1 MANFNG
7 LTFAVVPV
15 VLGGSTFGQQGA
27 LNTAGLPAATVVAG
41 ILDPANGVHRI
52 FNPQT
57 AGLPVQ
63 TGDAYTKWLPVI
75 STAGVTAASVVDN
88 YWLSIPGQSA
98 GATKVGVVSV
108 PLTPAAADTVNAS
121 STLSNTKVSSNGF
134 VITCTAGTF

>member
-7 LTFAVVPV
+7 LTFAVVPAV
-15 VLGGSTFGQQGA
+15 TGAGA
-27 LNTAGLPAATVVAG
+27 LNTAGLPAGTVVAG

-57 AGLPVQ
+57 VGLPVVAS
-63 TGDAYTKWLPVI
+63 DPYTKWLPTI
-75 STAGVTAASVVDN
+75 STGGITAATVNDQYWASV
-88 YWLSIPGQSA
+88 PGVSQA
-98 GATKVGVVSV
+98 ANNKFGQISV

-121 STLSNTKVSSNGF
+121 STLVNTKVSANAL

>member
-15 VLGGSTFGQQGA
+15 VTGAGA
-27 LNTAGLPAATVVAG
+27 LNTAGLPAGTVVGG

-57 AGLPVQ
+57 VGLPVVG
-63 TGDAYTKWLPVI
+63 GDSYTKWLPTI
-75 STAGVTAASVVDN
+75 STGGVTAASIVDN
-88 YWLSIPGQSA
+88 YWGSAPGFTS
-98 GATKVGVVSV
+98 GATKYGQISV

-121 STLSNTKVSSNGF
+121 STLVNTKVSSNAL

>member
-15 VLGGSTFGQQGA
+15 VTGAGA
-27 LNTAGLPAATVVAG
+27 LNTAGLPAGTVVGG

-52 FNPQT
+52 FNPQVV
-57 AGLPVQ
+57 GLPVAG
-63 TGDAYTKWLPVI
+63 GDTYTKWLPVI
-75 STAGVTAASVVDN
+75 STGGITAASVNDQ
-88 YWLSIPGQSA
+88 YWQPVFNGGTTQVPQPYTKLGQI
-98 GATKVGVVSV
+98 SV

-121 STLSNTKVSSNGF
+121 STLVNTKVSANAL